1 MDALEKIQ
9 ELILKAL
16 DSQGSI
22 KDTRDLILPGESS
35 QAISQDAQ
43 LEILRALNSLSS
55 REVRLPPSQWK
66 SI

>member
-9 ELILKAL
+9 ELILKTL